1 MTSPLA
7 RTGGWREEI
16 RNGRRMK
23 ICELAEVGFI
33 IEDDGSTSGLFL
45 AVAYPFGGVAGG
57 IDPIERGPQGFAP
70 SIDEVNS
77 TFIELED
84 DDPTPGFLKFTETAP
99 PTPTSGPL
107 WAFTGALHRGA
118 QGPPGTGATVPGD
131 YVEDPEDIV
140 AGQMLAVASDL
151 ESFELVYPKVGAEFW
166 PAAITSK
173 SDGSATSGTLA
184 QVNIPAQL
192 FDWRPDVSGYC
203 IVEGSGTNFVVDL
216 NARLDAADGP
226 RVGRCQGLG
235 GVTKDRLVLAS
246 GPDTA
251 AADGVTKIA
260 AGQSATIYFTVDKMS
275 GASNYTVSNSTAR
288 FSVKV
293 FPVQ

>member
-33 IEDDGSTSGLFL
+33 IEDDGSTSGVFL
-45 AVAYPFGGVAGG
+45 AVAHPYGGVIGG

-77 TFIELED
+77 TFIELAD
-84 DDPTPGFLKFTETAP
+84 GDPTQGFLKFTETAP
-99 PTPTSGPL
+99 ATPTSGPL

-140 AGQMLAVASDL
+140 AGQTLAVATDL
-151 ESFELVYPKVGAEFW
+151 ETFELVYPKVGAEFW
-166 PAAITSK
+166 PAAITAK
-173 SDGSATSGTLA
+173 SIGSDTSGTLC
-184 QVNIPAQL
+184 QVPVPAQL
-192 FDWRPDVSGYC
+192 FPWRPIVEGYC
-203 IVEGSGTNFVVDL
+203 IVEGSSTDFIVDL
-216 NARLDAADGP
+216 NARLDAANGP
-226 RVGRCQGLG
+226 LVGRCQGLG
-235 GVTKDRLVLAS
+235 GVTKDRLTLQS
-246 GPDTA
+246 GPDTG
-251 AADGVTKIA
+251 ADEAVTLIP
-260 AGQSATIYFTVDKMS
+260 AGQSATIYFTVDKTS
-275 GASNYTVSNSTAR
+275 GSASYTAANTKAR